1 MPGRREVG
9 EVLRA
14 AELADHPAAGVERRV
29 DHDVGLDAF
38 ARRRRRRLLYGQQRG
53 VWRAR
58 PTPPRSAAAAPEV

>member
-14 AELADHPAAGVERRV
+14 AELADHPNAGVERRV

-38 ARRRRRRLLYGQQRG
+38 ARRRASLVFSR
-53 VWRAR
+53 
-58 PTPPRSAAAAPEV
+58 